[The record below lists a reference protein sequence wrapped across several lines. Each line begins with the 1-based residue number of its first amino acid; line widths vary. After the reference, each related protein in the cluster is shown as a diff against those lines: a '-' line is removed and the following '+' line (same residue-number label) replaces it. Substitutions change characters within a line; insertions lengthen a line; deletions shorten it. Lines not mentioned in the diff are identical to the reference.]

1 MCTYTIIVLV
11 LIAQIL
17 VVVVV
22 VVVIA
27 VIFMVVKTI
36 SATITITI
44 TITVT
49 VVVLPKSVFIV
60 VHPDFEHTSVDPNVA
75 AELVDQLFVPLL
87 HLPPNSLCQF
97 VHPLLLILGEFCSES
112 LPPTGIRSCRAGR
125 GGH

>member
-22 VVVIA
+22 VVVVIA

-36 SATITITI
+36 SATI